1 MNTGA
6 RRVRKDRFTPLLLV
20 GAAMIAVVAIV
31 YLAGREFGL
40 LARWWLFSGALAFPG
55 FVFAGM
61 LAGSLILTFLA
72 LILRRNRKIALLGTG
87 VVSTGL
93 LVALLVTAF
102 AMPATVT
109 PDAVPARQ
117 DGQLRVLGW
126 NVLQGAEDAA
136 SRAAVIGAL
145 QPDIVVLSELYQGN
159 LLRDGDVP
167 AGYVSY
173 GVRGIAV
180 TVLVADDLPRYR
192 VVDAD
197 ESGRTSG
204 FVLAPEVDGAA
215 PRIVAAHLV
224 ALSFRGDSSGRD
236 FGLDWISSHCGSPD
250 TIVAGDLNA
259 VPANMPGRRLGSC
272 RTVGAFAPS
281 WPSMVPPLFG
291 AAIDNVLATPE
302 WDAAR
307 VATLDVA
314 GIATDHRPIV
324 ADLVRR

>member
-1 MNTGA
+1 MTTNEWPA
-6 RRVRKDRFTPLLLV
+6 RRDRLTPFLLI
-20 GAAMIAVVAIV
+20 GAAVIAIIALV
-31 YLAGREFGL
+31 YLAGRELGF

-61 LAGSLILTFLA
+61 LAASLILTFLA
-72 LILRRNRKIALLGTG
+72 LLLRRRRKVALFGTG
-87 VVSTGL
+87 VVSVGL
-93 LVALLVTAF
+93 LVVLLVTAV
-102 AMPATVT
+102 AMPAAVT
-109 PDAVPARQ
+109 PEAVPARQ

-136 SRAAVIGAL
+136 SRAALIGTL

-159 LLRDGDVP
+159 LQADDVP
-167 AGYVSY
+167 PGYVSY

-180 TVLVADDLPRYR
+180 TVLAADDLPRYR
-192 VVDAD
+192 VTDAD

-236 FGLDWISSHCGSPD
+236 FGLDWIASHCDSPD

-259 VPANMPGRRLGSC
+259 VPANMPAGALGSC
-272 RTVGAFAPS
+272 RTVGTFAPT

-291 AAIDNVLATPE
+291 AAIDNVLATSE

-307 VATLDVA
+307 VTTLDIA
-314 GIATDHRPIV
+314 DIATDHRPVV

>member
-1 MNTGA
+1 MQTDE
-6 RRVRKDRFTPLLLV
+6 RRVARDRLTRLLLV
-20 GAAMIAVVAIV
+20 GAALIAVVAIV
-31 YLAGREFGL
+31 YIAGRELGF

-61 LAGSLILTFLA
+61 LVGSLILTFVA
-72 LILRRNRKIALLGTG
+72 LIFRRRGRAAVLGTG
-87 VVSTGL
+87 GVSLGL
-93 LVALLVTAF
+93 LVALLVVAVS
-102 AMPATVT
+102 MPATVAS
-109 PDAVPARQ
+109 DAVPARQ

-136 SRAAVIGAL
+136 SRAALIGAL
-145 QPDIVVLSELYQGN
+145 HPDIVVLSELYQGN
-159 LLRDGDVP
+159 LLRDGEVP
-167 AGYVSY
+167 PGYVSY

-192 VVDAD
+192 VADAD

-236 FGLDWISSHCGSPD
+236 FGLDWIASHCNSPD

-259 VPANMPGRRLGSC
+259 VPANMPGGRLGSC
-272 RTVGAFAPS
+272 RTVGTFAPT

-291 AAIDNVLATPE
+291 AAIDNVLTTSE

-307 VATLDVA
+307 VSTLDIA

>member
-1 MNTGA
+1 MTTEERPA
-6 RRVRKDRFTPLLLV
+6 RRDRLTPFLLI
-20 GAAMIAVVAIV
+20 GAAALALVAIV
-31 YLAGREFGL
+31 YLAGRELGF

-61 LAGSLILTFLA
+61 LAASLILTFLA
-72 LILRRNRKIALLGTG
+72 LLLRRRRKVALFGTG
-87 VVSTGL
+87 VVSVGL
-93 LVALLVTAF
+93 LVVLLVTAV

-136 SRAAVIGAL
+136 SRAALIGAL
-145 QPDIVVLSELYQGN
+145 HPDIVVLSELYQGN
-159 LLRDGDVP
+159 LLRDGEVP
-167 AGYVSY
+167 PGYVSY

-236 FGLDWISSHCGSPD
+236 FGLDWIASHCDSPD

-259 VPANMPGRRLGSC
+259 VPANMPAGTLGSC
-272 RTVGAFAPS
+272 RTVGTFAPT
-281 WPSMVPPLFG
+281 WPSMIPPLFG
-291 AAIDNVLATPE
+291 AAIDNVLATSE
-302 WDAAR
+302 WEAAR
-307 VATLDVA
+307 VATLDIA
-314 GIATDHRPIV
+314 DIATDHRPVV

>member
-1 MNTGA
+1 MHTDERRA
-6 RRVRKDRFTPLLLV
+6 RRDWLTRLLLV
-20 GAAMIAVVAIV
+20 GAGLIAAVAIV
-31 YLAGREFGL
+31 YIAGRELGF

-61 LAGSLILTFLA
+61 LVGSLVLTLLA
-72 LILRRNRKIALLGTG
+72 LLLRRRRKVAVLGTG
-87 VVSTGL
+87 GVSLGL
-93 LVALLVTAF
+93 LVALLVVAVS
-102 AMPATVT
+102 MPATLT
-109 PDAVPARQ
+109 RDAVPARQ

-136 SRAAVIGAL
+136 SRGFLIATL
-145 QPDIVVLSELYQGN
+145 QPDVVVLSELYQGN
-159 LLRDGDVP
+159 LQAGDVP
-167 AGYVSY
+167 PGYVSY

-180 TVLVADDLPRYR
+180 TVLVAEDLPRYR

-197 ESGRTSG
+197 ESGMTSG

-224 ALSFRGDSSGRD
+224 ALSFRGDAAPRD
-236 FGLDWISSHCGSPD
+236 FGLDWIAAHCESPD

-259 VPANMPGRRLGSC
+259 VPANMPGGRLGTC
-272 RTVGAFAPS
+272 RTVGTFAPT

-291 AAIDNVLATPE
+291 AAIDNVLATSE

-307 VATLDVA
+307 VATLDIA
-314 GIATDHRPIV
+314 DIATDHRPIV